1 MKKLALSLIMAVV
14 FAGSSVYAGVQ
25 DNTTKQSTCCKK
37 EKACCKEKKA
47 CCKK

>member
-1 MKKLALSLIMAVV
+1 MKKLALSIIMTIV

-25 DNTTKQSTCCKK
+25 DNKKDCCQK

>member
-25 DNTTKQSTCCKK
+25 DSSTKSTCCKK